1 MAELHVLLLVIFYFV
16 CVAELFAALVV
27 RLFLNCLV
35 SCVIIV
41 LTMAELHVL
50 LLVIFC
56 LVCVAELFA
65 ALVVRLFKIVWFRV

>member
-1 MAELHVLLLVIFYFV
+1 M
-16 CVAELFAALVV
+16 
-27 RLFLNCLV
+27 
-35 SCVIIV
+35 IIV

-65 ALVVRLFKIVWFRV
+65 ALVVRLFKIIWFRV

>member
-1 MAELHVLLLVIFYFV
+1 M
-16 CVAELFAALVV
+16 
-27 RLFLNCLV
+27 
-35 SCVIIV
+35 IIV

-65 ALVVRLFKIVWFRV
+65 ALAVRLLKLFSFVCDQCAHHPHVLLLVIFCFVCVA